1 MTTSLPLFLTN
12 MYWIDIITICAI
24 VCCLFWLVMRNAKK
38 VSAKNTQYN
47 ADLYAMRAEI
57 YTEYEKN
64 FFL

>member
-1 MTTSLPLFLTN
+1 MNTSFSLFLTN
-12 MYWIDIITICAI
+12 MYWIDILI
-24 VCCLFWLVMRNAKK
+24 VCILVWSLFWLVTRNAKK